1 VGTGAATK
9 SDPTKIDAPNARA
22 GAASEPVSPGSFPVG
37 SARPA
42 WRPMP
47 VPATGKGLTIFGT
60 TLSRRQTAIGGA
72 VLLAIVLALVL
83 IVSQAFG
90 GGSDNKSRGSKAGV
104 LPAASA
110 TGQAT
115 TSAPA
120 AAPAPTTTAPTSA
133 APSPS
138 VPTGA
143 GAVALPPGWHLYADP
158 SGYKVP
164 VPANWKVWH
173 QGTETYFQEQG
184 GQYRLLIVDQTTT
197 PAPDPV
203 ADWTG
208 KESDR
213 IAGYRDYHRI
223 SIKSVDYWDKAA
235 DWEFTRTSS
244 SGNPLHVVKR
254 GFITAKNQAYGITWS
269 TSEKDWNANKANLDL
284 IYRDFVPF
292 RS

>member
-1 VGTGAATK
+1 
-9 SDPTKIDAPNARA
+9 
-22 GAASEPVSPGSFPVG
+22 
-37 SARPA
+37 
-42 WRPMP
+42 
-47 VPATGKGLTIFGT
+47 
-60 TLSRRQTAIGGA
+60 
-72 VLLAIVLALVL
+72 
-83 IVSQAFG
+83 
-90 GGSDNKSRGSKAGV
+90 

-208 KESDR
+208 KEWDR